1 VQASTALIAIIDAS
15 EGWRSVI
22 PGCLIVGMPP
32 LSSRD
37 RCS

>member
-1 VQASTALIAIIDAS
+1 VQASTATITVVDAS

-32 LSSRD
+32 LSGRD
-37 RCS
+37 QCA